1 MQTNTNHTLYLVAN
15 ENYRMLTWY
24 CELLEKESYWEQ
36 PQKILGYSIYEFL
49 ELYTSALLIRLADTL
64 EKTDKEHR
72 KFILTIMKQNLLNL
86 SAKEE
91 ISQKTKEE
99 AERILK
105 APPILLQLCGLRDF
119 EKATGI
125 TGLFFD
131 ALLNLMLTFGNLD
144 GEKNAGVSAFLKEFY
159 EKIKVF
165 LYYGSKGENLLDE
178 TYLFYKLCSGDFIRH
193 TKGLSLAGE
202 SFDIYLEETLQ
213 FKCRKNLDHNT
224 DLDEQNLEETP
235 LEQPQQQILQEA
247 DIQAEQT
254 KEHIVQKTEEQI
266 AEKVEAAQT
275 EKQNLEETKIESEY
289 KEQQNLQESDQ
300 ICYQEIFEDQNLLI
314 QQEEIIL
321 DSNID
326 SSCSMPKSWADLR
339 MWADEKADIKQE
351 PVSEQESV
359 CEKEETHIVVRS
371 LKKEEGHA
379 SLEQLLEKLNHLVG
393 LKEVKKEIHSLVNLI
408 QIRKLRKQY
417 NLPEMEMSYHMVFT
431 GNPGTGKTTVARLVA
446 EIYKELGLLS
456 KGTLVETDRSG
467 LVAGYIGQTALK
479 VKEVIESA
487 MGGVL
492 FIDEAYSLSSNLGV
506 NDFGGEAIDTLV
518 KLMEDKRDDLVVI
531 AAGYTEE
538 MKGFLKANTGLVS
551 RFNKFIEFQD
561 YTNQELIEI
570 LNAMAE
576 EAGFHL
582 EEETIAIIQNYL
594 ETRSLEE
601 MVSFGNAR
609 GIRNIFE
616 KLVVN
621 QANRIVE
628 YEKLTLDQLSSI
640 TAEDA
645 ASWKR
650 ESKKP
655 RKKTSTKSKVERT
668 RTSTKEKV
676 VEKPTKCLKK
686 RAEIHK
692 LQDA

>member
-1 MQTNTNHTLYLVAN
+1 MQTDTNHTLYLVAN

-24 CELLEKESYWEQ
+24 CELLEKENYWEQ

-49 ELYTSALLIRLADTL
+49 ELYTNALLIRLADTL
-64 EKTDKEHR
+64 EKTDQEHR

-91 ISQKTKEE
+91 ISHKTKEE

-131 ALLNLMLTFGNLD
+131 ALLNLMLTFGNLN

-178 TYLFYKLCSGDFIRH
+178 TYLFYKLCSGDFIKH
-193 TKGLSLAGE
+193 TQGLSLAGE

-213 FKCRKNLDHNT
+213 FKCRKNLEPDHNT
-224 DLDEQNLEETP
+224 ALNEQNLEEEIE
-235 LEQPQQQILQEA
+235 LEQPQQQILQEV
-247 DIQAEQT
+247 DIQVEQ
-254 KEHIVQKTEEQI
+254 IEEQI
-266 AEKVEAAQT
+266 
-275 EKQNLEETKIESEY
+275 
-289 KEQQNLQESDQ
+289 LQESEVEPIEQKDV
-300 ICYQEIFEDQNLLI
+300 
-314 QQEEIIL
+314 EEIIEPQQKEQIQQILQETESEQPQQILQQEILEEQNLFTEQEEFVL
-321 DSNID
+321 DSEID

-339 MWADEKADIKQE
+339 TWADEKADIIEQE
-351 PVSEQESV
+351 PVYEQ
-359 CEKEETHIVVRS
+359 EETHIVVRS
-371 LKKEEGHA
+371 PKKEEEQA
-379 SLEQLLEKLNHLVG
+379 TLEQLLEKLNHLVG
-393 LKEVKKEIHSLVNLI
+393 LKEVKKEIRSLVNLI

-582 EEETIAIIQNYL
+582 EEETVAIIQNYL

-601 MVSFGNAR
+601 VVSFGNAR

-655 RKKTSTKSKVERT
+655 RKKTSTKPKVERS

-676 VEKPTKCLKK
+676 VEKPNKCLKK